1 MSAPARLA
9 YLVVDAVDLIPW
21 QALDRASLEV
31 RVAVTLGRHAN
42 DWTTSFY
49 MATPERLADGPSL
62 WGHERS
68 WLAQPLRERARA
80 LRLQA
85 SEKGLKAPLPNQV

>member
-9 YLVVDAVDLIPW
+9 YLVVDAVDLTPG
-21 QALDRASLEV
+21 QMLGAGLPGMD
-31 RVAVTLGRHAN
+31 AVIT
-42 DWTTSFY
+42 
-49 MATPERLADGPSL
+49 DGPSL